1 MADTGPGIAPEF
13 QQEIFEEY
21 FRLTPQG
28 TRAEGYGLGLA
39 IARRLVQSAGGKIWV
54 ESEPGSGQQV
64 LLPGIAE
71 SLTQTPC
78 GGAMSAGHILVVD
91 DEPSMLRYLQTVLE
105 LDSYRVSTASNGL
118 EAVEKVQ
125 RDTPD
130 LVLLD
135 MVMPG
140 ADGLETL
147 QRIREA
153 RPSTKVVMLSCVR
166 DTRKVAQAMRLGAQD
181 YLSKPVQKEEMD
193 EVLASAWRT
202 PSPAVPGAG
211 EAIEVSEGVYF
222 FSATPQM
229 RQLRAHAMQVAR
241 FDFPVL
247 LLGESGTGKEVLAH
261 LIHKYSDRAHRTFLK
276 VNCAAV
282 PSELLESELFGYE
295 PGAFTGANKAK
306 PGKFELCNKG
316 TLLLDEI
323 GEMSPALQAKLLQ
336 VLQDG
341 QFSRLGGRNTVK
353 VDVRVLAATNINM
366 PQAIAQKTFRED
378 LYYRL
383 NSFVLRMPSLRER
396 REEIPMMLRHFM
408 IHLAD
413 VMPARRS
420 ASRRGWWKPA
430 RTIPGRATF
439 ASWKTS
445 SSAILV
451 LGDETAAIAEL
462 QKGTNAAARRTR
474 PSFRHG
480 REAAAAAARPERDGP
495 QSEEWRGNG
504 SDRPGAGRNRLEP
517 QARRHQT
524 QHQLQSAALQNP
536 PIRHSSP
543 PGGIAPRYR

>member
-1 MADTGPGIAPEF
+1 
-13 QQEIFEEY
+13 
-21 FRLTPQG
+21 
-28 TRAEGYGLGLA
+28 
-39 IARRLVQSAGGKIWV
+39 
-54 ESEPGSGQQV
+54 
-64 LLPGIAE
+64 
-71 SLTQTPC
+71 
-78 GGAMSAGHILVVD
+78 MSAGHILVVD
-91 DEPSMLRYLQTVLE
+91 DEPSMLKYLQTVLE
-105 LDSYRVSTASNGL
+105 LDSYRVSTATNGE

-125 RDTPD
+125 RGNPD

-166 DTRKVAQAMRLGAQD
+166 DTRKVAQATRLGALD
-181 YLSKPVQKEEMD
+181 YLSKPVQKEEME
-193 EVLASAWRT
+193 EVLRFYLENT
-202 PSPAVPGAG
+202 EPGGPGAG
-211 EAIEVSEGVYF
+211 EAIEVGQGVYF

-229 RQLRAHAMQVAR
+229 RQLRAQAMQVAR

-261 LIHKYSDRAHRTFLK
+261 LIHKYSDRSHRTFLK

-295 PGAFTGANKAK
+295 PGAFTGANKSK

-341 QFSRLGGRNTVK
+341 QFSRLGGRATVK

-396 REEIPMMLRHFM
+396 REEIPMMLRHFK

-413 VMPARRS
+413 RYACAPLNVSPRLVEACES
-420 ASRRGWWKPA
+420 YDW
-430 RTIPGRATF
+430 PGNIRELENF
-439 ASWKTS
+439 VKRF
-445 SSAILV
+445 LV
-451 LGDETAAIAEL
+451 LGDEAAAIAEL
-462 QKGTNAAARRTR
+462 QKGSALDL
-474 PSFRHG
+474 RHG
-480 REAAAAAARPERDGP
+480 TVVQMEEKPPQPQPDLKEMVRSLKNGAEMEVIAQVLEETAWNRKRAATKLNISYKALLYKIRQYDIRPR
-495 QSEEWRGNG
+495 Q
-504 SDRPGAGRNRLEP
+504 AG
-517 QARRHQT
+517 
-524 QHQLQSAALQNP
+524 
-536 PIRHSSP
+536 
-543 PGGIAPRYR
+543 

>member
-1 MADTGPGIAPEF
+1 
-13 QQEIFEEY
+13 
-21 FRLTPQG
+21 
-28 TRAEGYGLGLA
+28 
-39 IARRLVQSAGGKIWV
+39 
-54 ESEPGSGQQV
+54 
-64 LLPGIAE
+64 
-71 SLTQTPC
+71 
-78 GGAMSAGHILVVD
+78 MSTGHILVVD

-118 EAVEKVQ
+118 EAVDKVQ
-125 RDTPD
+125 RESPD

-193 EVLASAWRT
+193 EVLRFCLENT
-202 PSPAVPGAG
+202 DPAAPGVG
-211 EAIEVSEGVYF
+211 EAIEVSQGVFF
-222 FSATPQM
+222 FSATPMM
-229 RQLRAHAMQVAR
+229 RQLRAHAMQVAK

-247 LLGESGTGKEVLAH
+247 VLGESGTGKEVLAH

-341 QFSRLGGRNTVK
+341 QFSRLGGRNNVK

-413 VMPARRS
+413 RYACAPLNTSQRLVEACENYQ
-420 ASRRGWWKPA
+420 W
-430 RTIPGRATF
+430 PGNIRELENF
-439 ASWKTS
+439 VKRY
-445 SSAILV
+445 LV
-451 LGDETAAIAEL
+451 LGDETAAISEL
-462 QKGTNAAARRTR
+462 QRNTATRDAQNGGVVQMEDRRAQQPDLKEMVRNLKNGAEMEVIAQVLEETAWNRKRAATKLNISYKALLYKIRQYDIR
-474 PSFRHG
+474 PRQ
-480 REAAAAAARPERDGP
+480 AAG
-495 QSEEWRGNG
+495 
-504 SDRPGAGRNRLEP
+504 
-517 QARRHQT
+517 
-524 QHQLQSAALQNP
+524 
-536 PIRHSSP
+536 
-543 PGGIAPRYR
+543 

>member
-1 MADTGPGIAPEF
+1 
-13 QQEIFEEY
+13 
-21 FRLTPQG
+21 
-28 TRAEGYGLGLA
+28 
-39 IARRLVQSAGGKIWV
+39 
-54 ESEPGSGQQV
+54 
-64 LLPGIAE
+64 
-71 SLTQTPC
+71 
-78 GGAMSAGHILVVD
+78 MSTSHILVVD

-118 EAVEKVQ
+118 EAVDKVQ
-125 RDTPD
+125 RDSPD

-193 EVLASAWRT
+193 EVLRFCLENT
-202 PSPAVPGAG
+202 DPAAPGAG
-211 EAIEVSEGVYF
+211 DALEVGEGVYF
-222 FSATPQM
+222 FSATSIM
-229 RQLRAHAMQVAR
+229 RQLRAQAMQVAK

-247 LLGESGTGKEVLAH
+247 LLGESGTGKEVLAR

-341 QFSRLGGRNTVK
+341 QFSRLGGRVTVQ

-396 REEIPMMLRHFM
+396 REEIPMILRHFM
-408 IHLAD
+408 IQLAD
-413 VMPARRS
+413 KYACAPLSVSQRLVEACEAYS
-420 ASRRGWWKPA
+420 W
-430 RTIPGRATF
+430 PGNIRELENF
-439 ASWKTS
+439 VKRF
-445 SSAILV
+445 LV
-451 LGDETAAIAEL
+451 LGDESAAIGEL
-462 QKGTNAAARRTR
+462 QKRPNPDAQNAAAASADDKR
-474 PSFRHG
+474 PQQQPDLKEMVRNLKNGAESEVIAQVLEETAWNRKRAATKLNISYKALLYKIRQYDIRPRH
-480 REAAAAAARPERDGP
+480 
-495 QSEEWRGNG
+495 
-504 SDRPGAGRNRLEP
+504 AG
-517 QARRHQT
+517 
-524 QHQLQSAALQNP
+524 
-536 PIRHSSP
+536 
-543 PGGIAPRYR
+543 

>member
-1 MADTGPGIAPEF
+1 
-13 QQEIFEEY
+13 
-21 FRLTPQG
+21 
-28 TRAEGYGLGLA
+28 
-39 IARRLVQSAGGKIWV
+39 
-54 ESEPGSGQQV
+54 
-64 LLPGIAE
+64 
-71 SLTQTPC
+71 
-78 GGAMSAGHILVVD
+78 MSAGHILVVD
-91 DEPSMLRYLQTVLE
+91 DEPSMLRYLQTALE
-105 LDSYRVSTASNGL
+105 LDSYRVTTACNGA

-125 RDTPD
+125 RVNPD

-135 MVMPG
+135 MVMPEG
-140 ADGLETL
+140 DGLETL
-147 QRIREA
+147 QRIREV

-181 YLSKPVQKEEMD
+181 YLSKPVQKEEMETLQRIREVRPSTKVVMLSCVRD
-193 EVLASAWRT
+193 TRKVAQAMRLGAQDYLSKPVQKEEMEEVLRFCLENME
-202 PSPAVPGAG
+202 PDGPGAG
-211 EAIEVSEGVYF
+211 EAIEVSQGVFF

-229 RQLRAHAMQVAR
+229 RQLRAQAMQVAR

-261 LIHKYSDRAHRTFLK
+261 LIHKYSDRSHRTFLK
-276 VNCAAV
+276 VNCAAM

-366 PQAIAQKTFRED
+366 PQAIAQKAFRED

-408 IHLAD
+408 IHIAERYACAPLN
-413 VMPARRS
+413 VSPQLEES
-420 ASRRGWWKPA
+420 CENYQ
-430 RTIPGRATF
+430 IGRAH
-439 ASWKTS
+439 
-445 SSAILV
+445 V
-451 LGDETAAIAEL
+451 
-462 QKGTNAAARRTR
+462 
-474 PSFRHG
+474 
-480 REAAAAAARPERDGP
+480 
-495 QSEEWRGNG
+495 
-504 SDRPGAGRNRLEP
+504 
-517 QARRHQT
+517 
-524 QHQLQSAALQNP
+524 
-536 PIRHSSP
+536 
-543 PGGIAPRYR
+543 

>member
-1 MADTGPGIAPEF
+1 
-13 QQEIFEEY
+13 
-21 FRLTPQG
+21 
-28 TRAEGYGLGLA
+28 
-39 IARRLVQSAGGKIWV
+39 
-54 ESEPGSGQQV
+54 
-64 LLPGIAE
+64 
-71 SLTQTPC
+71 
-78 GGAMSAGHILVVD
+78 MSTGHILVVD

-125 RDTPD
+125 RDGPD

-147 QRIREA
+147 QRIRET
-153 RPSTKVVMLSCVR
+153 RPATKVVMLSCVR

-193 EVLASAWRT
+193 EVLRFCLENTDPAA
-202 PSPAVPGAG
+202 PSVG

-222 FSATPQM
+222 FSATAQM
-229 RQLRAHAMQVAR
+229 RQLRAQAMQVAK

-247 LLGESGTGKEVLAH
+247 ILGESGTGKEVLAQ
-261 LIHKYSDRAHRTFLK
+261 LIHKYSDRSHRTFMK
-276 VNCAAV
+276 INCAAM

-306 PGKFELCNKG
+306 PGRFELCNKG

-341 QFSRLGGRNTVK
+341 QFSRLGGRGTVK

-383 NSFVLRMPSLRER
+383 NSFVVRMPSLRER

-413 VMPARRS
+413 RYACAAVSVSPRLVDACENYS
-420 ASRRGWWKPA
+420 W
-430 RTIPGRATF
+430 PGNIRELENF
-439 ASWKTS
+439 VKRF
-445 SSAILV
+445 LV
-451 LGDETAAIAEL
+451 LGDEATAIAEL
-462 QKGTNAAARRTR
+462 QRGLARGG
-474 PSFRHG
+474 PNGH
-480 REAAAAAARPERDGP
+480 EAAAAPKSSQPQPDLKEMVRNLKNGAESEVIAQVLEETAWNRKRAATKLNISYKALLYKIRQYDIRPR
-495 QSEEWRGNG
+495 
-504 SDRPGAGRNRLEP
+504 
-517 QARRHQT
+517 QA
-524 QHQLQSAALQNP
+524 S
-536 PIRHSSP
+536 
-543 PGGIAPRYR
+543 

>member
-1 MADTGPGIAPEF
+1 
-13 QQEIFEEY
+13 
-21 FRLTPQG
+21 
-28 TRAEGYGLGLA
+28 
-39 IARRLVQSAGGKIWV
+39 
-54 ESEPGSGQQV
+54 
-64 LLPGIAE
+64 
-71 SLTQTPC
+71 
-78 GGAMSAGHILVVD
+78 MSAGHILVVD
-91 DEPSMLRYLQTVLE
+91 DEPSMLKYLQTVLE
-105 LDSYRVSTASNGL
+105 LDSYRVTTASNGT

-125 RDTPD
+125 HSNPD

-153 RPSTKVVMLSCVR
+153 RPATKVVMLSCVR

-181 YLSKPVQKEEMD
+181 YLSKPLQKEEME
-193 EVLASAWRT
+193 EVLRFCLENTDPGSA
-202 PSPAVPGAG
+202 GAG
-211 EAIEVSEGVYF
+211 EAIEVSQGVYF

-229 RQLRAHAMQVAR
+229 RQLRAQSMQVAR

-261 LIHKYSDRAHRTFLK
+261 LIHKYSDRSHRTFLK

-295 PGAFTGANKAK
+295 PGAFTGANKSK

-323 GEMSPALQAKLLQ
+323 GEMSTALQAKLLQ

-341 QFSRLGGRNTVK
+341 QFSRLGGRTTTK

-408 IHLAD
+408 LHLAD
-413 VMPARRS
+413 RYACAPLSVSARLVE
-420 ASRRGWWKPA
+420 ACENYDW
-430 RTIPGRATF
+430 PGNIRELENF
-439 ASWKTS
+439 VKRF
-445 SSAILV
+445 LV
-451 LGDETAAIAEL
+451 LGDESVAIGEL
-462 QKGTNAAARRTR
+462 QRGSAHDVHNA
-474 PSFRHG
+474 PVV
-480 REAAAAAARPERDGP
+480 PL
-495 QSEEWRGNG
+495 EEK
-504 SDRPGAGRNRLEP
+504 PP
-517 QARRHQT
+517 
-524 QHQLQSAALQNP
+524 QLQPDLKEMMRNLKNGAESEVIAQVLEETAWNRKRAATKLNISYKALLYK
-536 PIRHSSP
+536 IRQYD
-543 PGGIAPRYR
+543 IRPRQVG

>member
-1 MADTGPGIAPEF
+1 
-13 QQEIFEEY
+13 
-21 FRLTPQG
+21 
-28 TRAEGYGLGLA
+28 
-39 IARRLVQSAGGKIWV
+39 
-54 ESEPGSGQQV
+54 
-64 LLPGIAE
+64 
-71 SLTQTPC
+71 
-78 GGAMSAGHILVVD
+78 MSTSHILVVD

-118 EAVEKVQ
+118 EAVDKVE
-125 RDTPD
+125 RDSPD

-193 EVLASAWRT
+193 EVLRFCLENT
-202 PSPAVPGAG
+202 DPAAPGAG
-211 EAIEVSEGVYF
+211 DAIEVGEGVYF
-222 FSATPQM
+222 FSATPLM
-229 RQLRAHAMQVAR
+229 RQLRGQAMQVAK

-247 LLGESGTGKEVLAH
+247 LLGESGTGKEVLAR

-341 QFSRLGGRNTVK
+341 QFSRLGGRVTVQ

-396 REEIPMMLRHFM
+396 REEIPMILRHFM
-408 IHLAD
+408 IQLAD
-413 VMPARRS
+413 KYACAPLSVSQRLVEACETYS
-420 ASRRGWWKPA
+420 W
-430 RTIPGRATF
+430 PGNIRELENF
-439 ASWKTS
+439 VKRF
-445 SSAILV
+445 LV
-451 LGDETAAIAEL
+451 LGDESAAIGEL
-462 QKGTNAAARRTR
+462 QRRPDPDAQNAASASADEKRTQQQPDLKEMVRNLKNGAESEVIAQVLEETAWNRKRAATKLNISYKALLYKIRQYDIR
-474 PSFRHG
+474 PRH
-480 REAAAAAARPERDGP
+480 
-495 QSEEWRGNG
+495 
-504 SDRPGAGRNRLEP
+504 AG
-517 QARRHQT
+517 
-524 QHQLQSAALQNP
+524 
-536 PIRHSSP
+536 
-543 PGGIAPRYR
+543 

>member
-1 MADTGPGIAPEF
+1 
-13 QQEIFEEY
+13 
-21 FRLTPQG
+21 
-28 TRAEGYGLGLA
+28 
-39 IARRLVQSAGGKIWV
+39 V
-54 ESEPGSGQQV
+54 
-64 LLPGIAE
+64 
-71 SLTQTPC
+71 
-78 GGAMSAGHILVVD
+78 SAGHILVVD
-91 DEPSMLRYLQTVLE
+91 DEPSMLKYLQTVLE
-105 LDSYRVSTASNGL
+105 LDSYRVTTAGNGG
-118 EAVEKVQ
+118 EAIEKVQ
-125 RDTPD
+125 RCHPD

-147 QRIREA
+147 QRIREL
-153 RPSTKVVMLSCVR
+153 RPATKVVMLSCVR

-181 YLSKPVQKEEMD
+181 YLSKPVQKEEME
-193 EVLASAWRT
+193 EVLRFCLENTDPAS
-202 PSPAVPGAG
+202 PG
-211 EAIEVSEGVYF
+211 EAIEVTQGVYF

-229 RQLRAHAMQVAR
+229 RQLRAQAMQVAR

-261 LIHKYSDRAHRTFLK
+261 LVHKYSERSHRTFLK

-295 PGAFTGANKAK
+295 PGAFTGANKSK

-341 QFSRLGGRNTVK
+341 QFSRLGGRTTTR

-413 VMPARRS
+413 RYACAPLNVSPRLVEACENYD
-420 ASRRGWWKPA
+420 W
-430 RTIPGRATF
+430 PGNIRELENF
-439 ASWKTS
+439 VKRY
-445 SSAILV
+445 LV
-451 LGDETAAIAEL
+451 LGDESAAIAEL
-462 QKGTNAAARRTR
+462 QRGSVHESHAAAVVPLEER
-474 PSFRHG
+474 PAPLQPDLKEMVRSLKNGAEMEVIAQVLEETAWNRK
-480 REAAAAAARPERDGP
+480 RAASKLNISYKALLYKIRQYDIRPRQVG
-495 QSEEWRGNG
+495 
-504 SDRPGAGRNRLEP
+504 
-517 QARRHQT
+517 
-524 QHQLQSAALQNP
+524 
-536 PIRHSSP
+536 
-543 PGGIAPRYR
+543 

>member
-1 MADTGPGIAPEF
+1 
-13 QQEIFEEY
+13 
-21 FRLTPQG
+21 
-28 TRAEGYGLGLA
+28 
-39 IARRLVQSAGGKIWV
+39 
-54 ESEPGSGQQV
+54 
-64 LLPGIAE
+64 
-71 SLTQTPC
+71 
-78 GGAMSAGHILVVD
+78 MSAGHILVVD
-91 DEPSMLRYLQTVLE
+91 DEPSMLKYLQTVLE
-105 LDSYRVSTASNGL
+105 LDSYRVTTASNGT

-125 RDTPD
+125 RGNPD

-153 RPSTKVVMLSCVR
+153 RPATKVVMLSCVR

-181 YLSKPVQKEEMD
+181 YLSKPVQKEEME
-193 EVLASAWRT
+193 EVLRFCLENTDPAS
-202 PSPAVPGAG
+202 PGAG
-211 EAIEVSEGVYF
+211 EAIEVSQGVFF

-229 RQLRAHAMQVAR
+229 RQLRAQAMQVAR

-261 LIHKYSDRAHRTFLK
+261 LIHKYSDRSHRTFLK

-295 PGAFTGANKAK
+295 PGAFTGANKSK

-323 GEMSPALQAKLLQ
+323 GEMSSALQAKLLQ

-341 QFSRLGGRNTVK
+341 QFSRLGGRTTTK

-408 IHLAD
+408 LHLAD
-413 VMPARRS
+413 RYACAPLTVSARLVE
-420 ASRRGWWKPA
+420 ACENYDW
-430 RTIPGRATF
+430 PGNIRELENF
-439 ASWKTS
+439 VKRF
-445 SSAILV
+445 LV
-451 LGDETAAIAEL
+451 LGDEAAAIAEL
-462 QKGTNAAARRTR
+462 QKAPAQDASNAVVIAMEEKSALPQPDLKEMVRNLKNGAEMEAIAQVLEETAWNRKRAATKLNISYKALLYKIRQYDIR
-474 PSFRHG
+474 PRQVG
-480 REAAAAAARPERDGP
+480 
-495 QSEEWRGNG
+495 
-504 SDRPGAGRNRLEP
+504 
-517 QARRHQT
+517 
-524 QHQLQSAALQNP
+524 
-536 PIRHSSP
+536 
-543 PGGIAPRYR
+543 

>member
-1 MADTGPGIAPEF
+1 
-13 QQEIFEEY
+13 
-21 FRLTPQG
+21 
-28 TRAEGYGLGLA
+28 
-39 IARRLVQSAGGKIWV
+39 
-54 ESEPGSGQQV
+54 
-64 LLPGIAE
+64 
-71 SLTQTPC
+71 
-78 GGAMSAGHILVVD
+78 MSAGHILVVD
-91 DEPSMLRYLQTVLE
+91 DEPSMLKYLQTVLE
-105 LDSYRVSTASNGL
+105 LDSYRVTTASNGA

-125 RDTPD
+125 NGNPD

-147 QRIREA
+147 QRIRAA

-181 YLSKPVQKEEMD
+181 YLSKPLQKEEME
-193 EVLASAWRT
+193 EVLRFCLENTDPAS
-202 PSPAVPGAG
+202 PGAG
-211 EAIEVSEGVYF
+211 EAIEVSQGVYF
-222 FSATPQM
+222 FSATAQM
-229 RQLRAHAMQVAR
+229 RQLRAQAMQVAR

-261 LIHKYSDRAHRTFLK
+261 LIHKYSDRSHRTFLK

-295 PGAFTGANKAK
+295 PGAFTGANKSK

-341 QFSRLGGRNTVK
+341 QFSRLGGRATVK

-413 VMPARRS
+413 RYACAPLNVSTRLVEACENYD
-420 ASRRGWWKPA
+420 W
-430 RTIPGRATF
+430 PGNIRELENF
-439 ASWKTS
+439 VKRY
-445 SSAILV
+445 LV
-451 LGDETAAIAEL
+451 LGDESAAIGEL
-462 QKGTNAAARRTR
+462 QRGSAYEN
-474 PSFRHG
+474 
-480 REAAAAAARPERDGP
+480 
-495 QSEEWRGNG
+495 QS
-504 SDRPGAGRNRLEP
+504 
-517 QARRHQT
+517 
-524 QHQLQSAALQNP
+524 QSAVVVQMEEKLPQPDLKEMVRNLKNGAEMEVIAQTLEETAWNRKRAATRLNISYKALLYK
-536 PIRHSSP
+536 IRQYD
-543 PGGIAPRYR
+543 IRPRQVG

>member
-1 MADTGPGIAPEF
+1 
-13 QQEIFEEY
+13 
-21 FRLTPQG
+21 
-28 TRAEGYGLGLA
+28 
-39 IARRLVQSAGGKIWV
+39 
-54 ESEPGSGQQV
+54 
-64 LLPGIAE
+64 
-71 SLTQTPC
+71 
-78 GGAMSAGHILVVD
+78 
-91 DEPSMLRYLQTVLE
+91 
-105 LDSYRVSTASNGL
+105 
-118 EAVEKVQ
+118 
-125 RDTPD
+125 
-130 LVLLD
+130 
-135 MVMPG
+135 
-140 ADGLETL
+140 
-147 QRIREA
+147 
-153 RPSTKVVMLSCVR
+153 MLSCVR

-193 EVLASAWRT
+193 EVLRFCLENT
-202 PSPAVPGAG
+202 EPGGPGAG

-222 FSATPQM
+222 FSATQQM

-247 LLGESGTGKEVLAH
+247 VLGESGTGKEVLAH

-341 QFSRLGGRNTVK
+341 QFSRLGGRTTVK

-413 VMPARRS
+413 RYACAPLNTSQRLVEACENYP
-420 ASRRGWWKPA
+420 W
-430 RTIPGRATF
+430 PGNIRELENF
-439 ASWKTS
+439 VKRY
-445 SSAILV
+445 LV
-451 LGDETAAIAEL
+451 LGDETVAISEL
-462 QKGTNAAARRTR
+462 QKGTSR
-474 PSFRHG
+474 
-480 REAAAAAARPERDGP
+480 
-495 QSEEWRGNG
+495 
-504 SDRPGAGRNRLEP
+504 GAGAQEGNVVSMEEKQAQPRPDLKEMVRTLKNGAEMEVIAQVLEETAWNRKRAATKLNISYKALLYKIRQYDIRP
-517 QARRHQT
+517 RQA
-524 QHQLQSAALQNP
+524 
-536 PIRHSSP
+536 
-543 PGGIAPRYR
+543 G

>member
-1 MADTGPGIAPEF
+1 
-13 QQEIFEEY
+13 
-21 FRLTPQG
+21 
-28 TRAEGYGLGLA
+28 
-39 IARRLVQSAGGKIWV
+39 
-54 ESEPGSGQQV
+54 
-64 LLPGIAE
+64 
-71 SLTQTPC
+71 
-78 GGAMSAGHILVVD
+78 MSAGHILVVD

-105 LDSYRVSTASNGL
+105 LDSYRVSTASNGI
-118 EAVEKVQ
+118 EAVDKVQ
-125 RDTPD
+125 RDSPD

-153 RPSTKVVMLSCVR
+153 KPSTKVVMLSCVR

-193 EVLASAWRT
+193 EVLRFCLENT
-202 PSPAVPGAG
+202 DPAAPGAG
-211 EAIEVSEGVYF
+211 EAIEVSQGVYF
-222 FSATPQM
+222 FSSTSQM
-229 RQLRAHAMQVAR
+229 RQLRAQAMQVAR

-261 LIHKYSDRAHRTFLK
+261 LIHKSSERAHRTFLK

-341 QFSRLGGRNTVK
+341 QFSRLGGRVTVK

-413 VMPARRS
+413 RYACAPLSVSPRLLEACENYP
-420 ASRRGWWKPA
+420 W
-430 RTIPGRATF
+430 PGNIRELENF
-439 ASWKTS
+439 VKRF
-445 SSAILV
+445 LV
-451 LGDETAAIAEL
+451 LGDESVAVSEL
-462 QKGTNAAARRTR
+462 QKATVQ
-474 PSFRHG
+474 
-480 REAAAAAARPERDGP
+480 DP
-495 QSEEWRGNG
+495 QNG
-504 SDRPGAGRNRLEP
+504 SLATADEKRPQQRPDLKEMVRNLKNGAEMEVIAQVLEETAWNRKRAATKLNISYKALLYKIRQYDIRP
-517 QARRHQT
+517 RQAV
-524 QHQLQSAALQNP
+524 
-536 PIRHSSP
+536 
-543 PGGIAPRYR
+543 